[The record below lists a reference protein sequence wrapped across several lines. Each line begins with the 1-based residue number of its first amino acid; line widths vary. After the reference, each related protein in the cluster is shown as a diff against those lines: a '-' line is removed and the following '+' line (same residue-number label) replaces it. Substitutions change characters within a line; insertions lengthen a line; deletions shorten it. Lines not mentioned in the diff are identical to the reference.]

1 MEFLDSGHFASG
13 FGDLD
18 AVCDEDGPAI
28 DAKDAGV
35 DAEDQ
40 SAPGAGEFVQI
51 QGGAVEEVQEPVVAG
66 GLQTQGA
73 HDTGDAQQFLPG
85 SDSRQTERHPQKG
98 SGPGAGGPQTAY
110 QQPPIVPE
118 HARPP
123 EPVGLDVSG
132 DAGSMKSVDIV

>member
-13 FGDLD
+13 LGDLD
-18 AVCDEDGPAI
+18 AVGDEDGPAVE
-28 DAKDAGV
+28 AKDAGV

-40 SAPGAGEFVQI
+40 SAPGAGEFVEI
-51 QGGAVEEVQEPVVAG
+51 QGGAVEEIEEPVVAG

-73 HDTGDAQQFLPG
+73 HDAGDAQKIFADG
-85 SDSRQTERHPQKG
+85 EARQANTHPQKG
-98 SGPGAGGPQTAY
+98 SGASAGGAQIAY

-123 EPVGLDVSG
+123 EPVGWDVSG
-132 DAGSMKSVDIV
+132 VGNR